1 MSEKISPSLSEVLGD
16 QQYSHPVHDNMPP
29 PRLASQV
36 GLKVPPRISASTV
49 EGNSGTSAARLP
61 ELSESLYSQNA
72 MWNQATDSLI
82 QIGPSADTEVIG
94 RLDGSPS
101 SFPAFSTLNFLP
113 VTSISL
119 PYGIVYPVLWKNG
132 EYNFGT

>member
-101 SFPAFSTLNFLP
+101 SFPAFNIEDGVIDLEQL
-113 VTSISL
+113 L
-119 PYGIVYPVLWKNG
+119 RD
-132 EYNFGT
+132 